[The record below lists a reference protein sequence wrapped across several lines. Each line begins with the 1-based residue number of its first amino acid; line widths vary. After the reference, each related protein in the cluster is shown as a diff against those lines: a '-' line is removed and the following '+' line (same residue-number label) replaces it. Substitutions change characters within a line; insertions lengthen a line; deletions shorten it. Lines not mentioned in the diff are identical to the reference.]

1 MSGNRNQC
9 FLVTNIGF
17 ANISDIHPLCKNGFL
32 FVYSNKIL
40 CLGKVITFYEKCG
53 QRHAWVEK
61 PAGFLDHL
69 SYISIKVYLP
79 VSQRYFSCENFAGD
93 ITIHITPREVVY
105 FLGIRSYSNI
115 NDINPCL
122 IAVDDETFLI
132 YNHFSMSSTQNFLL
146 NIFN

>member
-1 MSGNRNQC
+1 M
-9 FLVTNIGF
+9 
-17 ANISDIHPLCKNGFL
+17 
-32 FVYSNKIL
+32 
-40 CLGKVITFYEKCG
+40 GKVITFYEKCG

-61 PAGFLDHL
+61 PGFLDHL
-69 SYISIKVYLP
+69 SYISIKAYLP
-79 VSQRYFSCENFAGD
+79 VSQRYFSCENFAGGD

-105 FLGIRSYSNI
+105 FLGIRFYSNI
-115 NDINPCL
+115 DDINPCL